1 MSKVKSGFITA
12 KPHPQDPGVPYMT
25 LDYGEQIAVSI
36 KPAMTRGADSLRDA
50 INAGD
55 TVMLVAKKGMPAD
68 LRVGTLKPSYKIIDQ
83 VPIDDHPLMNNMYS
97 ALAIEITVAM
107 AMQRWDS
114 WKRGSIHIFEGD
126 TPDEELIS

>member
-1 MSKVKSGFITA
+1 
-12 KPHPQDPGVPYMT
+12 MT

-36 KPAMTRGADSLRDA
+36 KPAMKRSPDSLRDA

-55 TVMLVAKKGMPAD
+55 TVVLVAKKEMPAD
-68 LRVGTLKPSYKIIDQ
+68 LRLGTLKPSYKINDQ

-107 AMQRWDS
+107 AMQRWES
-114 WKRGSIHIFEGD
+114 WKKGSLTIFEGD